1 MTVADVL
8 TLALDFAYLGVLVI
22 AVSEYRRR
30 REPVGLAVV
39 AVFAAVFVLF
49 AFSGVGR
56 ILPQLAVVTGV
67 SAFAG
72 FLALPVL
79 TLNLVRHFQTVPDW
93 LMRSSVGLA
102 ILLGLGTIVVVLGAL
117 GGAGTGP
124 ILVLALA
131 ALSFFLILE
140 LIAATGFLRELL
152 RRSGASRA
160 RLMIA
165 GMATAL
171 LGVAALIILLGGLG
185 GGTAGTSSAGTLFS
199 LLALIAAFGYLLA
212 FQPPVFLHRL
222 GQQAT
227 AYEFVRRL
235 NALPTGGA
243 ADDIWRL
250 LAQISADS
258 IGARAAAVAVR
269 EEDGRV
275 RRITVDGWPVDA
287 SGAASDP
294 SALSPADL
302 PGRWRLL
309 RLPLVLDERTIG
321 ELELFVEGS
330 PLFVADD
337 LAVLQLISR
346 RAILAAER
354 EEVLGEHER
363 LIVELRSAS
372 AAKSDFLAAMSHEL
386 RMPLNSII
394 GFSELL
400 ERPISPDGH
409 QAATVEEFAGHIH
422 GSGLHLLELINEV
435 LDLAKVEAGKLDL
448 RPTVFDLRTLVDETI
463 ETMQPLAARKS
474 IRLTSEGD
482 GRLDLEAD
490 QSRIRQVVFNLLSN
504 AIKFTPDGGSVRVVL
519 SRDGRTCRLAVID
532 TGVGIAPGD
541 QASIFE
547 AFKQTPAAAGLEGTG
562 LGLTLARQLV
572 EAHGGRISLESEV
585 GRGSRFSIVLP
596 LGKAAPSLAWAPD
609 MLDVVGAMGATTE
622 PEAGQAL
629 VLAIE
634 DDPSAAELLRVYLEE
649 AGFATAIAPDG
660 RTGIESATSLRP
672 AAIILD
678 ILLPDLDG
686 WDVLQRLKGA
696 EATRDIP
703 VIVVS
708 VVDDAPLGF
717 ALGAV
722 DYFVKPVAREALLA
736 SLGRLTFTTKVRTR
750 TVTALVIDAD
760 PAAGAGYREQLEP
773 DGFRV
778 VVAASGEEGM
788 QRAREERP
796 DLILLDLILPDTDGP
811 DLVAR
816 LKADPATAEIP
827 IWVTT
832 RGDLDEHERAR
843 INGKVQGVVVRGG
856 SGLDALKSWLDRI
869 ATGPRASS

>member
-1 MTVADVL
+1 MTVADFL
-8 TLALDFAYLGVLVI
+8 TLALGFAYLGVLVI

-39 AVFAAVFVLF
+39 AVFLAVFVLF
-49 AFSGVGR
+49 AVSGLGR
-56 ILPQLAVVTGV
+56 VLPALQMITGV
-67 SAFAG
+67 SAFAA
-72 FLALPVL
+72 FLALPVM
-79 TLNLVRHFQTVPDW
+79 TLNLVRHFQAVPDW
-93 LMRSSVGLA
+93 LMRASVGLA
-102 ILLGLGTIVVVLGAL
+102 ILLGLGTILVAFGGTA
-117 GGAGTGP
+117 GAGTAP
-124 ILVLALA
+124 TLVLL
-131 ALSFFLILE
+131 LVSMSFFLVLE
-140 LIAATGFLRELL
+140 LVSAAGFLRESV

-165 GMATAL
+165 GLATAL
-171 LGVAALIILLGGLG
+171 LGIAALIMLLGGLG
-185 GGTAGTSSAGTLFS
+185 AGTAGTSSAGTLFS
-199 LLALIAAFGYLLA
+199 LLALIAAFAYLLA

-269 EEDGRV
+269 EEDGRI
-275 RRITVDGWPVDA
+275 RRITVGDWPVDR
-287 SGAASDP
+287 SGAPSDP
-294 SALSPADL
+294 RTLTQADL

-309 RLPLVLDERTIG
+309 GLPLVLDERTIG
-321 ELELFVEGS
+321 ELELYVEGS

-354 EEVLGEHER
+354 EEVLSERER

-386 RMPLNSII
+386 RTPLNSII

-448 RPTVFDLRTLVDETI
+448 RPTVFDLNELVDNAI
-463 ETMQPLAARKS
+463 ETMQPLADRKS
-474 IRLTSEGD
+474 IRLTVEGD
-482 GRLDLEAD
+482 GRLDVEAD
-490 QSRIRQVVFNLLSN
+490 QGRIRQVVFNLLSN

-519 SRDGRTCRLAVID
+519 ARDGRTCRLAVID
-532 TGVGIAPGD
+532 TGVGIAAED

-547 AFKQTPAAAGLEGTG
+547 AFKQAPAAAGLEGTG

-572 EAHGGRISLESEV
+572 EAHGGRISLESEP

-596 LGKAAPSLAWAPD
+596 LGKAAPSLAWATEV
-609 MLDVVGAMGATTE
+609 LDVVGAMGATE
-622 PEAGQAL
+622 PAAGQAL

-634 DDPSAAELLRVYLEE
+634 DDPSAGELLRVYLEE

-660 RTGIESATSLRP
+660 RTGIEWATSLRP
-672 AAIILD
+672 AAVILD

-686 WDVLQRLKGA
+686 WEVLQRLKGA

-722 DYFVKPVAREALLA
+722 DYFVKPVAREALLG

-760 PAAGAGYREQLEP
+760 PAAGEGYRAQLEP

-788 QRAREERP
+788 QRARDERP

-832 RGDLDEHERAR
+832 RGDLDEEERAR

-856 SGLDALKSWLDRI
+856 SGLDALKGWLDRI
-869 ATGPRASS
+869 ATGPRGSS

>member
-1 MTVADVL
+1 MTLADVL
-8 TLALDFAYLGVLVI
+8 TLALGVAYLSVLVI
-22 AVSEYRRR
+22 AVNEYRRR
-30 REPVGLAVV
+30 REPVSLAVV
-39 AVFAAVFVLF
+39 TVFFAVFVLF
-49 AFSGVGR
+49 A
-56 ILPQLAVVTGV
+56 VTGLGRLLPGLRMITAA
-67 SAFAG
+67 SAYAA

-79 TLNLVRHFQTVPDW
+79 TLNLVRHFEAIPAW
-93 LMRSSVGLA
+93 LIRASTA
-102 ILLGLGTIVVVLGAL
+102 FAALLGLGAIVVAWRGA
-117 GGAGTGP
+117 AESGTGTF
-124 ILVLALA
+124 LAVLLA
-131 ALSFFLILE
+131 SLSFFVVLE
-140 LIAATGFLRELL
+140 LVAAGGFFHESL
-152 RRSGASRA
+152 RRAGASRA

-165 GMATAL
+165 GVSTAL
-171 LGVAALIILLGGLG
+171 LGIAALTIIVGGLSS
-185 GGTAGTSSAGTLFS
+185 GTEGTNSTGTLVS
-199 LLALIAAFGYLLA
+199 ALALTAAFGYLLA
-212 FQPPVFLHRL
+212 FQPPAFLYRL
-222 GQQAT
+222 GQQST

-269 EEDGRV
+269 DDHGRA
-275 RRITVDGWPVDA
+275 RRITVGAWPKDA
-287 SGAASDP
+287 SGAPRDP
-294 SALSPADL
+294 TQLSPQDL
-302 PGRWRLL
+302 PRRWRLIGV
-309 RLPLVLDERTIG
+309 PLALDGRSIG
-321 ELELFVEGS
+321 DLDLYVEGS

-354 EEVLGEHER
+354 EEVLAERER

-386 RMPLNSII
+386 RTPLNSII

-409 QAATVEEFAGHIH
+409 EAATVQEFAGHIH

-448 RPTVFDLRTLVDETI
+448 RPIVFDLEELVRQTI
-463 ETMQPLAARKS
+463 DQMQPLADRKA
-474 IRLTSEGD
+474 IRLGVEAD
-482 GRLDLEAD
+482 GRQDVEAD
-490 QSRIRQVVFNLLSN
+490 RSRIRQVVFNLLSN
-504 AIKFTPDGGSVRVVL
+504 AIKFTPEGGSVRVLL
-519 SRDGRTCRLAVID
+519 SSEGRSARLEVVD
-532 TGVGIAPGD
+532 TGVGIATDD

-547 AFKQTPAAAGLEGTG
+547 AFKQAPAAAGLEGTG

-572 EAHGGRISLESEV
+572 EAHGGTIALESEV
-585 GRGSRFSIVLP
+585 GRGSRFTVVLP
-596 LGKAAPSLAWAPD
+596 LGRASREPVPTAAAA
-609 MLDVVGAMGATTE
+609 AAE
-622 PEAGQAL
+622 PVAAGQRL

-649 AGFATAIAPDG
+649 AGFAFAIAPDG
-660 RTGIESATSLRP
+660 RTGVEWATSLRP

-678 ILLPDLDG
+678 ILLPDFDG
-686 WDVLQRLKGA
+686 WEVIQRLKGA

-722 DYFVKPVAREALLA
+722 DYFVKPVSREALLG
-736 SLGRLTFTTKVRTR
+736 SLGLLTFTTKVQTR
-750 TVTALVIDAD
+750 VVTALVIDAD
-760 PAAGAGYREQLEP
+760 PAAGPSYRAQLEP

-778 VVAASGEEGM
+778 VVADSGEAGM
-788 QRAREERP
+788 QRARDERP

-816 LKADPATAEIP
+816 LKADPATSDIP

-832 RGDLDEHERAR
+832 RGDLDDRERAR

-856 SGLDALKSWLDRI
+856 SGLDALKGWLDRI
-869 ATGPRASS
+869 ATGPRAS

>member
-1 MTVADVL
+1 MTLADVL
-8 TLALDFAYLGVLVI
+8 TLALGVAYLSVLVI
-22 AVSEYRRR
+22 AVNEYRRR
-30 REPVGLAVV
+30 REPVSRAVV
-39 AVFAAVFVLF
+39 TVFFAVFVLF
-49 AFSGVGR
+49 A
-56 ILPQLAVVTGV
+56 VTGLGRLLPELRTITAA
-67 SAFAG
+67 SAFAA

-79 TLNLVRHFQTVPDW
+79 TLNLVRHFEAIPDW
-93 LMRSSVGLA
+93 LIRASTAFA
-102 ILLGLGTIVVVLGAL
+102 ILLGLGAIVVAWRGA
-117 GGAGTGP
+117 AETGTGT
-124 ILVLALA
+124 ILAVLLA
-131 ALSFFLILE
+131 SLSFFVVLE
-140 LIAATGFLRELL
+140 LVAAAGFLHESV
-152 RRSGASRA
+152 RRAGASRA

-165 GMATAL
+165 GVSTAL
-171 LGVAALIILLGGLG
+171 LGIAALTIIVGGLG
-185 GGTAGTSSAGTLFS
+185 SGTEGTNSTGTLVS
-199 LLALIAAFGYLLA
+199 VLALTAAFGYLIA
-212 FQPPVFLHRL
+212 FQPPAVLYRL
-222 GQQAT
+222 GQQST
-227 AYEFVRRL
+227 AYEFVRRV
-235 NALPTGGA
+235 NALPTSGA

-269 EEDGRV
+269 DDHGRA
-275 RRITVDGWPVDA
+275 RRITVGAWPKDA
-287 SGAASDP
+287 AGAPSDP
-294 SALSPADL
+294 TQLSPEDL
-302 PGRWRLL
+302 PRRWRHIGV
-309 RLPLVLDERTIG
+309 PLSLDGRSIG
-321 ELELFVEGS
+321 DLDLYVEGS

-354 EEVLGEHER
+354 EEVLADRER

-386 RMPLNSII
+386 RTPLNSII

-409 QAATVEEFAGHIH
+409 EAATVEEFAGHIH

-448 RPTVFDLRTLVDETI
+448 RPTVFDLEELVRQTI
-463 ETMQPLAARKS
+463 DQMQPLADRKG
-474 IRLTSEGD
+474 IRLGAEAD
-482 GRLDLEAD
+482 GRQDVEAD
-490 QSRIRQVVFNLLSN
+490 RGRIRQVVFNLLSN
-504 AIKFTPDGGSVRVVL
+504 AIKFTPEGGSVRVLL
-519 SRDGRTCRLAVID
+519 SGDGRTARLEVVD
-532 TGVGIAPGD
+532 TGVGIAMDD

-547 AFKQTPAAAGLEGTG
+547 AFKQAAAAAGLEGTG

-572 EAHGGRISLESEV
+572 EAHGGSIDLESEV
-585 GRGSRFSIVLP
+585 GRGSRFTVVLP
-596 LGKAAPSLAWAPD
+596 LGRASREP
-609 MLDVVGAMGATTE
+609 VVATAVSAE
-622 PEAGQAL
+622 PVLAGQRL

-649 AGFATAIAPDG
+649 AGFAFAIAADG
-660 RTGIESATSLRP
+660 RTGVEWATSLRP

-678 ILLPDLDG
+678 ILLPDFDG
-686 WDVLQRLKGA
+686 WEVLQRLKGA
-696 EATRDIP
+696 EETRDIP

-722 DYFVKPVAREALLA
+722 DYFVKPVSREALLG
-736 SLGRLTFTTKVRTR
+736 SLGLLTFTTKVQTR
-750 TVTALVIDAD
+750 VVTALVIDAD
-760 PAAGAGYREQLEP
+760 PAAGASYRAQLEP

-778 VVAASGEEGM
+778 VVADSGETGM
-788 QRAREERP
+788 QRARDERP

-816 LKADPATAEIP
+816 LKADPATSDIP

-832 RGDLDEHERAR
+832 RGDLDDRERAR

-856 SGLDALKSWLDRI
+856 SGLDALKGWLDRI

>member
-1 MTVADVL
+1 MTLQDVL
-8 TLALDFAYLGVLVI
+8 TIALDVAYLAVLVV
-22 AVSEYRRR
+22 AVGEYRRR

-39 AVFAAVFVLF
+39 AVFVAVFVVF
-49 AFSGVGR
+49 AASTIGQL
-56 ILPQLAVVTGV
+56 LPGIATLTEIA
-67 SAFAG
+67 AFVAYI
-72 FLALPVL
+72 ALPVL
-79 TLNLVRHFQTVPDW
+79 TINLVGHFQPVPAW
-93 LMRSSVGLA
+93 LLRTSAVVAVLFGVGGLLVVSRLA
-102 ILLGLGTIVVVLGAL
+102 PGI
-117 GGAGTGP
+117 GAGPT
-124 ILVLALA
+124 LTLLLASLF
-131 ALSFFLILE
+131 FFLILE
-140 LIAATGFLRELL
+140 LVAASAFVREAR
-152 RRSGASRA
+152 RRSGASRT
-160 RLMIA
+160 RLAIA
-165 GMATAL
+165 AFATAL
-171 LGVAALIILLGGLG
+171 LALAALLMLLGGIGSGTDDSTLG
-185 GGTAGTSSAGTLFS
+185 SVFRM
-199 LLALIAAFGYLLA
+199 LALLAAFGYLVA
-212 FQPPVFLHRL
+212 FQPPGFVHRF

-258 IGARAAAVAVR
+258 IGARAAAVALR
-269 EEDGRV
+269 DGEGRV
-275 RRITVDGWPVDA
+275 RRVTVGDWPVEA
-287 SGAASDP
+287 SGAPSDP
-294 SALSPADL
+294 RTLTRADL
-302 PGRWRLL
+302 PARWRSLT
-309 RLPLVLDERTIG
+309 LPLVLDERELG

-337 LAVLQLISR
+337 LAVLRLISR

-354 EEVLGEHER
+354 EEVLAERER

-386 RMPLNSII
+386 RTPLNSII

-409 QAATVEEFAGHIH
+409 EAATVEEFAGHIH

-448 RPTVFDLRTLVDETI
+448 RPTVFDMEELVRHTT
-463 ETMQPLAARKS
+463 ETMQPLADRKS
-474 IRLTSEGD
+474 IRLVAETG
-482 GRLDLEAD
+482 GRLEIEAD
-490 QSRIRQVVFNLLSN
+490 QSRMRQVVFNLLSN
-504 AIKFTPDGGSVRVVL
+504 AIKFTPEGGSVRIVL
-519 SRDGRTCRLAVID
+519 ARDGRSCRLEVID
-532 TGVGIAPGD
+532 TGVGIAPED
-541 QASIFE
+541 QASVFE
-547 AFKQTPAAAGLEGTG
+547 AFKQAPAAAGLEGTG

-572 EAHGGRISLESEV
+572 EAHGGSLELESEV
-585 GRGSRFSIVLP
+585 GRGSRFRIALP
-596 LGKAAPSLAWAPD
+596 LGRAAL
-609 MLDVVGAMGATTE
+609 E
-622 PEAGQAL
+622 PVSPTSAAVEPAGDGQRL

-649 AGFATAIAPDG
+649 AGFTTAIAADG
-660 RTGIESATSLRP
+660 RTGIEWATSLRP

-686 WDVLQRLKGA
+686 WEVLQRLKGA

-722 DYFVKPVAREALLA
+722 DYFVKPVAREALLG
-736 SLGRLTFTTKVRTR
+736 SLGLLTFTTKVQTR
-750 TVTALVIDAD
+750 IVTALVIDAD
-760 PAAGAGYREQLEP
+760 PEAAVRYRAQLEP

-778 VVAASGEEGM
+778 VVAASGTEGM
-788 QRAREERP
+788 ERARDERP

-832 RGDLDEHERAR
+832 RGDLDEGERAR
-843 INGKVQGVVVRGG
+843 INGKVQGFVVRGG
-856 SGLDALKSWLDRI
+856 SGLDAMKGWLDRI
-869 ATGPRASS
+869 AAGPRASS

>member
-1 MTVADVL
+1 MTLADFL
-8 TLALDFAYLGVLVI
+8 TLALGVAYLSVLVI
-22 AVSEYRRR
+22 AVNEYRRR
-30 REPVGLAVV
+30 REPVSLAVV
-39 AVFAAVFVLF
+39 TVFFAVFVLF
-49 AFSGVGR
+49 A
-56 ILPQLAVVTGV
+56 VTGLGRLLPGLRMITAA
-67 SAFAG
+67 SAYAA

-79 TLNLVRHFQTVPDW
+79 TLNLVRHFEAIPDW
-93 LMRSSVGLA
+93 LIRASTAFAV
-102 ILLGLGTIVVVLGAL
+102 LLGLGAIVVAWRGAAE
-117 GGAGTGP
+117 AGTGA
-124 ILVLALA
+124 ILAVLLA
-131 ALSFFLILE
+131 SLSFFVVLE
-140 LIAATGFLRELL
+140 LVAAAGFFHESF
-152 RRSGASRA
+152 RRAGASRT

-165 GMATAL
+165 GASTAL
-171 LGVAALIILLGGLG
+171 LGIAALTIIVGGLG
-185 GGTAGTSSAGTLFS
+185 AGTEGTNSTGTLVS
-199 LLALIAAFGYLLA
+199 VLALTAAFGYLIA
-212 FQPPVFLHRL
+212 FQPPAFLYRL
-222 GQQAT
+222 GQQST

-235 NALPTGGA
+235 NALPTSGA

-269 EEDGRV
+269 DDHGRA
-275 RRITVDGWPVDA
+275 RRITVGAWPKDA
-287 SGAASDP
+287 SGAPSDP
-294 SALSPADL
+294 TQLSPEDL
-302 PGRWRLL
+302 PRRWRLIGV
-309 RLPLVLDERTIG
+309 PLSLDGRSIG
-321 ELELFVEGS
+321 DLDLYVEGS

-354 EEVLGEHER
+354 EEVLAERER

-386 RMPLNSII
+386 RTPLNSII

-409 QAATVEEFAGHIH
+409 EAATVQEFAGHIH

-448 RPTVFDLRTLVDETI
+448 RPTVFDLEELVRQTI
-463 ETMQPLAARKS
+463 DSMQPLADRKA
-474 IRLTSEGD
+474 IRLGV
-482 GRLDLEAD
+482 EAD
-490 QSRIRQVVFNLLSN
+490 GHQDVEADRSRIRQVVINLLSN
-504 AIKFTPDGGSVRVVL
+504 AIKFTPEGGSVRVLL
-519 SRDGRTCRLAVID
+519 SGDGRSARLEVVD
-532 TGVGIAPGD
+532 TGVGIAADD

-547 AFKQTPAAAGLEGTG
+547 AFKQAPAAAGLEGTG

-572 EAHGGRISLESEV
+572 EAHGGTIDLESEV
-585 GRGSRFSIVLP
+585 GRGSRFTVVLP
-596 LGKAAPSLAWAPD
+596 LGRASREPVSPAAA
-609 MLDVVGAMGATTE
+609 ATAE
-622 PEAGQAL
+622 PVPAGQRL

-649 AGFATAIAPDG
+649 AGFTFAVAGDG
-660 RTGIESATSLRP
+660 RTGVEWATSLRP

-678 ILLPDLDG
+678 IQLPDFDG
-686 WDVLQRLKGA
+686 WEVLQRLKGA
-696 EATRDIP
+696 EATQDIP

-722 DYFVKPVAREALLA
+722 DYFVKPVSRDALLG
-736 SLGRLTFTTKVRTR
+736 SLGLLTFTTKVQTR
-750 TVTALVIDAD
+750 VVTALVIDAD
-760 PAAGAGYREQLEP
+760 PAAGASYRAQLEP

-778 VVAASGEEGM
+778 VVADSGEAGM
-788 QRAREERP
+788 QRARDERP

-816 LKADPATAEIP
+816 LKADPATSDIP

-832 RGDLDEHERAR
+832 RGDLDDRERAR
-843 INGKVQGVVVRGG
+843 INGKVQGVMVRGG
-856 SGLDALKSWLDRI
+856 SGLDALKGWLDRI